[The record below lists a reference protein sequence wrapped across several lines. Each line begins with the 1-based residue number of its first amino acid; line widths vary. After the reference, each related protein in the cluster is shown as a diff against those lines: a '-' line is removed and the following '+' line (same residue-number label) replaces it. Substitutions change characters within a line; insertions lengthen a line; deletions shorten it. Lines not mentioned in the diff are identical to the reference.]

1 MFDEISNTDTAEQ
14 YVHSTETLQRELKQ
28 SQKYNLMGSKM
39 PIQFVPDL
47 DDSIGKIKPQGQ
59 WV

>member
-1 MFDEISNTDTAEQ
+1 MFDGISNADTAEQ
-14 YVHSTETLQRELKQ
+14 YMHSTAMLQQELKQ

-39 PIQFVPDL
+39 PIQFVPNL
-47 DDSIGKIKPQGQ
+47 DDSTGKIKPQGQ